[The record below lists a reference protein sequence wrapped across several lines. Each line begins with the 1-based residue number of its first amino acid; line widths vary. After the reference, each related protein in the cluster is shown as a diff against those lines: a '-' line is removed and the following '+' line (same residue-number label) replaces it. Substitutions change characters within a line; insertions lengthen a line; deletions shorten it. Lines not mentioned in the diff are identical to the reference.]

1 VDRKKDM
8 LIVGGLNVYPR
19 EVEVVLEGHPAVVEA
34 AVVGIPDAVKGEE
47 PVAFVALRPGQTA
60 SRQDLL
66 RYLRGRLA
74 AFKVPKRILFLEAL
88 PRNATGKVLKQA
100 LKSAAR

>member
-19 EVEVVLEGHPAVVEA
+19 EVENVLEAHPAVAEA
-34 AVVGIPDAVKGEE
+34 AVVGLPDPVKGEE
-47 PVAFVALRPGQTA
+47 PVAFVVRRPGVSPA
-60 SRQDLL
+60 APDLL
-66 RYLRGRLA
+66 RYLRERLA
-74 AFKVPKRILFLEAL
+74 PFKVPKRITFLDAL

-100 LKSAAR
+100 LKAQPR